1 MKIPR
6 QRAIRRQP
14 PGVLAVAWTL
24 LASAA
29 PVVVAQPY
37 QPSLTCRINDNNV
50 ELDLFMPLARD
61 GSGNAAR
68 GMRGDLK
75 IHNQK
80 MGRDRREWPLDKVLP
95 AQFWN
100 HGTDLKIRLRFAGGE
115 QLVDLVVETNN
126 RSGSTSYIGNFR
138 LETGEGVK
146 VQGRAECTVG

>member
-1 MKIPR
+1 MINPR
-6 QRAIRRQP
+6 NRTIRRRPAARLVVAAMLQACVIP
-14 PGVLAVAWTL
+14 VL
-24 LASAA
+24 
-29 PVVVAQPY
+29 VAQPY

-50 ELDLFMPLARD
+50 DLDLFMPLARD

-68 GMRGDLK
+68 GLRGDLK

-80 MGRDRREWPLDKVLP
+80 MARDRREWPLDKVLP